1 MSNSMSSGG
10 AGSGQ
15 SPLGAQ
21 EWYAA
26 VSVATLA
33 AFGEEDLRRLLAE
46 ALGYIGQLLEAPG
59 QPGEVIP
66 DETVEGE
73 LLAGLPGPHDAGDR
87 ATAEWLASPAA
98 AGDHGWRVIG
108 WLRRARQGRRAR
120 QPGALLDTEQ
130 REVLAEVLAEALA
143 ACSADAAAVARFLQL
158 ATDLGV
164 EVQP

>member
-1 MSNSMSSGG
+1 MSDNVTNDPGG
-10 AGSGQ
+10 ER
-15 SPLGAQ
+15 PLEAH
-21 EWYAA
+21 EWLEA
-26 VSVATLA
+26 VSVADLSKIGA
-33 AFGEEDLRRLLAE
+33 EDLRALLTE
-46 ALGYIGQLLEAPG
+46 ALGYLRQLLGAPG
-59 QPGEVIP
+59 EGGVIP
-66 DETVEGE
+66 DKALEGE
-73 LLAGLPGPHDAGDR
+73 ILAGVPGPHDDADR
-87 ATAEWLASPAA
+87 LAAQWLATPAA

-120 QPGALLDTEQ
+120 PGHLLDANQ

>member
-15 SPLGAQ
+15 SPLPAQ

-46 ALGYIGQLLEAPG
+46 AIGHIGQLLEAS
-59 QPGEVIP
+59 GEVIP

-87 ATAEWLASPAA
+87 AAARRLAAPAA
-98 AGDHGWRVIG
+98 GGIGWVVIG

-120 QPGALLDTEQ
+120 PGHLLDANQ

-143 ACSADAAAVARFLQL
+143 ACSADAAAVARFRQL
-158 ATDLGV
+158 AADLGV
-164 EVQP
+164 EP